1 MSRLLFIL
9 TFKKQTNKNVLKRA
23 QYFIIK
29 ASKEYLNLPEEKDAL
44 EKQESTTKQN
54 LAIFTKS

>member
-29 ASKEYLNLPEEKDAL
+29 ASKEYLNLPEAKDA
-44 EKQESTTKQN
+44 
-54 LAIFTKS
+54 